1 MKKEIHNIITRQRTT
16 ITRTAMFEKENG
28 KDLANSVGGEQKRKR
43 GWPKGKPRGPKK
55 PKYGTTEVVML
66 YDSPIKLT
74 TPIKEEKLLQS
85 KVEKS
90 EVSSAETIRTLRNF
104 IVKRMHALY
113 KFKLKLEQ
121 PEQIN
126 KDIAREALEA
136 MEAYLLKNLNR
147 IREFKSFQ
155 NFDETFKDSAQPTKL
170 PLSTTP
176 HGR

>member
-1 MKKEIHNIITRQRTT
+1 
-16 ITRTAMFEKENG
+16 MFEKENG

-55 PKYGTTEVVML
+55 PKHGTTEVVML
-66 YDSPIKLT
+66 SDSPIKLT
-74 TPIKEEKLLQS
+74 TPIKEEKGIDLPKS

-104 IVKRMHALY
+104 IVKRMHFLY
-113 KFKLKLEQ
+113 KFKLKLEDIQHEQ
-121 PEQIN
+121 PKQIN

-155 NFDETFKDSAQPTKL
+155 NFDEASKDSAQPTKF